1 MKTFKPED
9 YIYYEKRLRQLDRK
23 AEVADSIFSIFRRII
38 YTPLGIFF
46 HMVAFISRIVGAV
59 ASVLMIAGI
68 YFAYMSFMSWKNH
81 VSFTSDAKLAITL
94 ILFPFIAYAVAVIA
108 EKAWDYFEGNA
119 Y

>member
-9 YIYYEKRLRQLDRK
+9 YIYYEKRFRQLDRRT
-23 AEVADSIFSIFRRII
+23 EIADNAFSLFRRII

-46 HMVAFISRIVGAV
+46 HMIAFISRIAGAV
-59 ASVLMIAGI
+59 ASVLMVAGI

-81 VSFTSDAKLAITL
+81 VNFASDAKLAITL

-108 EKAWDYFEGNA
+108 EKAWDYFESNSC
-119 Y
+119 